1 LLAPTN
7 GYHPVHPTE
16 VLFQD
21 DALPAQLPVCDHY
34 AGAEKLMRKSLALQ
48 QALGPVFD
56 ITFDCEDGAAVG
68 QERAHAE
75 LAAALINSDDNRFN
89 RVGVRIHDPNHDAW
103 THDVDILVGLAG
115 RRLAYV
121 TVPKIRDV
129 VEVARVTDRVNQ
141 AAKAAGIARHLP
153 IHVLIETHG
162 GLAQV
167 FDIAALVQVE
177 CLSFGLMDF
186 VSAHNGAIPGAAM
199 GSPEQFEHPLIR
211 RALAEI
217 SAACHAHG
225 KVPSHNVSTDIKHP
239 DRAGAD
245 AARARNEFGYLRKW
259 SIHPDQ
265 IAPIVSA
272 FRPSHEE
279 VTQASAILAAAQDAS
294 WGPIQHEGRL
304 HDRASYRYWW
314 AVLQR
319 AHTTGVELPAN
330 AVARFFA

>member
-1 LLAPTN
+1 M
-7 GYHPVHPTE
+7 HPTE

-21 DALPAQLPVCDHY
+21 DDAPAQLPVCDHY

-89 RVGVRIHDPNHDAW
+89 RVGVRIHDPSHDAW
-103 THDVDILVGLAG
+103 MQDVDILVGLAG
-115 RRLAYV
+115 SRLAYV
-121 TVPKIRDV
+121 TVPKVRDV

-141 AAKAAGIARHLP
+141 AARAAGIARHLP

-162 GLAQV
+162 ALAQV
-167 FDIAALVQVE
+167 FDIASLVQVE

-211 RALAEI
+211 RALTDI

-225 KVPSHNVSTDIKHP
+225 KVPSHNVSTDIKRP

-245 AARARNEFGYLRKW
+245 AAHARNAFGYLRKW

-265 IAPIVSA
+265 IGPIVSA

-279 VTQASAILAAAQDAS
+279 VTQAAAILAAAQDAS
-294 WGPIQHEGRL
+294 WGPIQHDGRL

-314 AVLQR
+314 TVLQR
-319 AHTTGVELPAN
+319 AHTTGVDIPPEA
-330 AVARFFA
+330 AARFFG

>member
-1 LLAPTN
+1 MATL
-7 GYHPVHPTE
+7 
-16 VLFQD
+16 
-21 DALPAQLPVCDHY
+21 
-34 AGAEKLMRKSLALQ
+34 SLAIWLPI
-48 QALGPVFD
+48 AFGIL
-56 ITFDCEDGAAVG
+56 ILAVG
-68 QERAHAE
+68 RDEHANTVRW
-75 LAAALINSDDNRFN
+75 AALI
-89 RVGVRIHDPNHDAW
+89 GA
-103 THDVDILVGLAG
+103 LAG
-115 RRLAYV
+115 LMATIPLITGFDASTAAMQFTENLPWIERFQVRYHLGVDGISMWFAPLTAFI
-121 TVPKIRDV
+121 TVIV
-129 VEVARVTDRVNQ
+129 VIAAWEVVTDRVNQ
-141 AAKAAGIARHLP
+141 AARAAGIARHLP

-162 GLAQV
+162 ALAQV
-167 FDIAALVQVE
+167 FDIASLVQVE

-199 GSPEQFEHPLIR
+199 GSPEQFEHPLIC
-211 RALAEI
+211 RALTDI

-239 DRAGAD
+239 DRAGRD

-279 VTQASAILAAAQDAS
+279 VTQAAAILAAAQDAS
-294 WGPIQHEGRL
+294 WGPIQHDGRL

-319 AHTTGVELPAN
+319 AHTTGVDMPPA
-330 AVARFFA
+330 AAKRFFE